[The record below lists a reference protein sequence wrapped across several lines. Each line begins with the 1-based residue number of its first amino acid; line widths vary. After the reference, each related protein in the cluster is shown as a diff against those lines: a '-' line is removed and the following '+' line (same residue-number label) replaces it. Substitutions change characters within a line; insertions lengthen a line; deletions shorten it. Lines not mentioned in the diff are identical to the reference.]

1 MKRHLS
7 RSLAALAAI
16 SLLFPCAAASAHDGE
31 TVGVFVLDRT
41 GTPPNVRDSP
51 QGEIVGSLKVR
62 RDYTVGLIG
71 CEPGGWCQID
81 GVASAGGGERVEL
94 DSASGELWMH
104 SSILAFSTR
113 NYGGQR
119 LSLRA
124 APSKT
129 AKPVFSFK
137 DERELRPRGLSDDGA
152 WIRASTLDGKH
163 KGWLETR
170 WVCGNPLTTCP

>member
-1 MKRHLS
+1 MRQALS
-7 RSLAALAAI
+7 RSLAA
-16 SLLFPCAAASAHDGE
+16 CAATLFFFSCASAMALDGP
-31 TVGVFVLDRT
+31 VGVFVLDRT

-51 QGEIVGSLKVR
+51 QGEVVGSLKVR
-62 RDYTVGLIG
+62 RDYTVGLID
-71 CEPGGWCQID
+71 CEPSGWCQID
-81 GVASAGGGERVEL
+81 GVASAGGGERLEL

-137 DERELRPRGLSDDGA
+137 DERELRPRGLSEDGA